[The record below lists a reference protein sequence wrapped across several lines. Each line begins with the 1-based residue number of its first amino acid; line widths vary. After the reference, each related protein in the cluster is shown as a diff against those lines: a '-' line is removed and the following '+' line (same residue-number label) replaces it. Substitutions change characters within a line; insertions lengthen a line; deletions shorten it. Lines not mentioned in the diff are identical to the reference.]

1 MVVRRI
7 ARRSL
12 VITII
17 FAVSAAVAQTGGPA
31 PGAGGGKFR
40 AACGEDVQQFCVGV
54 QPGGGRLVQCLSS
67 HTRELSAACENVI
80 AAIDARRGARHPS
93 AQSPA
98 AQPATPVTVGNPP
111 ATMGSILRASCG
123 PDAQKLCPG
132 ARRESE
138 VLKCLDSQRMG
149 LSTTC
154 SLYFRKL
161 IARPTA
167 QKNIPNKKP
176 PSPPPTALPAH
187 ASRQCQPTRT
197 RSRLINRVL
206 LGDDMVGGC
215 HDQGQLVGAALRRKP
230 SQGFYRPEEG

>member
-12 VITII
+12 VIIII
-17 FAVSAAVAQTGGPA
+17 FAVSAAVAQTGSPV
-31 PGAGGGKFR
+31 PGAGGGGKFR

-54 QPGGGRLVQCLSS
+54 QPGGGRLFQCLSS

-80 AAIDARRGARHPS
+80 AAIDARRGAPHPS

-123 PDAQKLCPG
+123 PDAQRLCPG

-138 VLKCLDSQRMG
+138 VLKCLDSQRME

-161 IARPTA
+161 VARPTA
-167 QKNIPNKKP
+167 QKNIPKKKP
-176 PSPPPTALPAH
+176 PSPPPTAPPAT
-187 ASRQCQPTRT
+187 P
-197 RSRLINRVL
+197 
-206 LGDDMVGGC
+206 LGN
-215 HDQGQLVGAALRRKP
+215 ANP
-230 SQGFYRPEEG
+230 PEPGPG